1 MRRPMGHSHPR
12 LTLSSTVHL
21 VFLAFLCCWTLSL
34 HTVEAWPY
42 VDCSATNSIFTL
54 QKVTAHYDHGNNS
67 IGLSLQGN
75 FTDTYW
81 AQGYTDAATSKW
93 RTSIQT
99 TIMGTQLYRSEG
111 PACMADGGM
120 IVGGCPKLPGLGTIQ
135 TSFNISQAAPFA
147 ELMVTMQIVGSN
159 NQSIVCVAV
168 LLEQTMET
176 VNNAVSLLPFAL
188 ACFSGA
194 ISLAATFMRASVGN
208 GFLGAA
214 ATYGVATEPI
224 SVHTPGFFDVVFY
237 TQFMLMTGQ
246 LAVNYPSFYST
257 FTALFH
263 WSFLEFRDTIL
274 GKGPANATE
283 VLTFGG
289 AGSVNQM
296 QDPRAGSSRNG
307 TALIATA
314 VTTTT
319 TAAVTTAT
327 EGTRPRKRDLGH
339 HWQDR
344 HDDTFFVGQ
353 DMLPMVWAAK
363 AASTMRVTLAN
374 SRPVAQIYPE
384 PTQPAKR
391 QIEIAAGA
399 SPTVSSPLTHVSPPT
414 PPASSPRPSPSPPT
428 SPHVS
433 PSPPSP
439 SPPKSPTKPST
450 SARPSKPSGRPNPP
464 PSKTSPTQPPASSTS
479 PILIIPTIRDAFTNS
494 SESNIQH
501 NVSRF
506 GIEAYA
512 AAIGAFPSTLFLGTL
527 INAAFAMVAALLLSG
542 GFLGIAW
549 MMAKEKHQRG
559 KTLQHALNFVA
570 GNMLRVWSLLYTPL
584 ALSAMYQLTISGGV
598 AVTIGSAASLL
609 FISVGA
615 TIFFTWRIL
624 RGSSKLLLF
633 DDLGTL
639 LKYGPL
645 YNTLS
650 QEGTLFFLVTLLVRF
665 LWGLAVAM
673 LPTYGVAQVAVLLV
687 IELGYTLVIGVKWP
701 FSEST
706 DNKFHLFL
714 GIIRIVITGL
724 SIGYIHEIET
734 SPEVRELLAYI
745 QMALHLTV
753 FVAIFALTLWNLIQ
767 ACMFWHARHSDTWK
781 GPTKTYSFED
791 PALEVEQGWG
801 LNGRPFLHSGATH
814 SRGVVVANNSRPSG
828 DADEEDDFGTG
839 RSRRFTVVS
848 HSSLGSSTQ
857 NAGGSGR
864 ARRESMQH
872 ALHAPMRQNYESSDD
887 ETLRYGSPAERYR
900 QSRLV
905 DHPRSAL
912 NQSASSETGSVA
924 NESSTDR
931 SIGYMGPVIQSSA
944 GVGAGI
950 KAGSTSP
957 TPDTATGDQRQPS
970 PRQSHLA
977 ENRSNSQRDSY
988 ASLQRMSH
996 QQPTV
1001 DPRTRRMSDITR
1013 DGPYLYNPQKDEQD
1027 SSREAAAA
1035 AAAVVRENTASR
1047 QGPGLWAGIKASL
1060 AGVFRFGRRSN
1071 HSSPSSDGSKP
1082 KAFEVMRPPR
1092 RNFAPESESSTRGG
1106 GGSGGGGDH
1115 ADETGSQVGGDAR
1128 QLNSIGLSKFFQES
1142 DRGYEKNSNLVVAN
1156 PSAMISRTG
1165 SLVST
1170 ISGAVGPHG
1179 ASMRLQRDG
1188 SGTAES
1194 TRTLRNARS
1203 RGGVGSG
1210 LGPNAAVAAA
1220 AIAAAAAGTE
1230 SIKESGLGI
1239 DTTGSE
1245 HGGATLST
1253 SDRESRRASSALM
1266 SGAGSITGSQL
1277 YPPGHSVESSNNLA
1291 EALAI
1296 EEPLQLDGGGT
1307 LKVSRGPEKA
1317 VQYFHKNS
1325 TAPYSRSIAE
1335 SSSIKD
1341 QKRLSRSEG
1350 GGMSATTIAS
1360 SSVSAISTPSLLLPP
1375 IQTRQLG
1382 GGGQKVSTIPSAS
1395 SSPVTKSP
1403 TSSRIGPSGLV
1414 DLSSSSRDNS
1424 VAQSGGVGSDGS
1436 SPTESQPSPNAVGV
1450 AVSAVRMHEILG
1462 RMFSDRSI
1470 RLHGSGG
1477 GGGAGSD
1484 HDSDSVLS
1492 EDAYSSLSGPV
1503 STTPGRRSLL
1513 GQTETTASVDDDDAD
1528 GEEDLQSAEQYDIL
1542 QPVIE
1547 GSDLEDEEDG
1557 DYGRVGTGTGGVD
1570 MDMTPRQSNFDL
1582 VSPATAAVVSGNSSS
1597 SGVSGTGSRAAST
1610 TSAEKSPLSTTSS
1623 AAEATPLSRSQSGGH
1638 PTSPTSTTGSSSTT
1652 ALPRQQ
1658 QQGKLRPHRRSIG
1671 GRPLA
1676 QTPLHEPSV
1685 HLLRTASGSNSGNA
1699 SPHLTSATLPGL
1711 VGGAE
1716 GVSRQSSVHSGATSS
1731 PRLGYLDAN
1740 WMALDR
1746 DGNGFG
1752 STTDGSTGGV
1762 GGFGG
1767 GDGRLNRNASIATVR
1782 SEASYVTAYSQY
1794 PSDDDEQPP
1803 QQPPQQQY

>member
-1 MRRPMGHSHPR
+1 MFMS
-12 LTLSSTVHL
+12 
-21 VFLAFLCCWTLSL
+21 LSL
-34 HTVEAWPY
+34 SFVRWR
-42 VDCSATNSIFTL
+42 
-54 QKVTAHYDHGNNS
+54 
-67 IGLSLQGN
+67 
-75 FTDTYW
+75 
-81 AQGYTDAATSKW
+81 

-176 VNNAVSLLPFAL
+176 VNNAVSFLPLAL

-194 ISLAATFMRASVGN
+194 ISLAATFMRASIGN

-214 ATYGVATEPI
+214 ATYGMATEPI

-263 WSFLEFRDTIL
+263 WSFLEFRDTLL

-289 AGSVNQM
+289 AGSVNQ
-296 QDPRAGSSRNG
+296 DSRAGASRSG
-307 TALIATA
+307 ISRISTATT
-314 VTTTT
+314 TTTT
-319 TAAVTTAT
+319 TAATTT
-327 EGTRPRKRDLGH
+327 EGTRPRKRDLDYCR
-339 HWQDR
+339 QDR
-344 HDDTFFVGQ
+344 QDDTFFVGQ
-353 DMLPMVWAAK
+353 DMVPMVWAAK
-363 AASTMRVTLAN
+363 AVSTARVTLAYTK
-374 SRPVAQIYPE
+374 PAAAQVYPE
-384 PTQPAKR
+384 PTQPVKR
-391 QIEIAAGA
+391 GIEIAVDP
-399 SPTVSSPLTHVSPPT
+399 SPSVHSPSTHVSPPT
-414 PPASSPRPSPSPPT
+414 SPPSSP
-428 SPHVS
+428 
-433 PSPPSP
+433 PPSP
-439 SPPKSPTKPST
+439 SPHTSPPASPSPHSPSPKPSTKPSVSSRPPKPT
-450 SARPSKPSGRPNPP
+450 SKPNPP
-464 PSKTSPTQPPASSTS
+464 PTKTLPSQPPASSTS
-479 PILIIPTIRDAFTNS
+479 PVLIIPTIRDAFSNS

-506 GIEAYA
+506 GIESYI

-527 INAAFAMVAALLLSG
+527 INAALAMVVALLLSG

-598 AVTIGSAASLL
+598 GLTVGSAASLL

-624 RGSSKLLLF
+624 RGSSEHLLF

-645 YNTLS
+645 YNTLA

-673 LPTYGVAQVAVLLV
+673 LPSYGVAQVAVLMV

-724 SIGYIHEIET
+724 SVGYIHEIEA
-734 SPEVRELLAYI
+734 SPETRELLAYI

-753 FVAIFALTLWNLIQ
+753 FVVMFALTLWNLIQ
-767 ACMFWHARHSDTWK
+767 VCMFWHARHSDTWR

-791 PALEVEQGWG
+791 PAQEVEQGWG

-828 DADEEDDFGTG
+828 DADDDDDFGTG
-839 RSRRFTVVS
+839 KNRRFTVMS
-848 HSSLGSSTQ
+848 YSSLGSSTQ
-857 NAGGSGR
+857 NAGGSGG

-905 DHPRSAL
+905 DHRRSAL
-912 NQSASSETGSVA
+912 NQSASSETGSVV
-924 NESSTDR
+924 NESSADR
-931 SIGYMGPVIQSSA
+931 GMGYMGPVILSSSSA
-944 GVGAGI
+944 VSGI
-950 KAGSTSP
+950 KAASAPPSP
-957 TPDTATGDQRQPS
+957 ETTTGDQRQPS

-977 ENRSNSQRDSY
+977 ANRGNLPLRDSY

-996 QQPTV
+996 QQPPV

-1013 DGPYLYNPQKDEQD
+1013 DGPYLYNPQKGEQD

-1035 AAAVVRENTASR
+1035 AAAVVRESAASR
-1047 QGPGLWAGIKASL
+1047 QGPGLWAGVKASL
-1060 AGVFRFGRRSN
+1060 VGVFRFGRRSN

-1092 RNFAPESESSTRGG
+1092 RNFAPEPELSAR
-1106 GGSGGGGDH
+1106 SGGAGGDH

-1170 ISGAVGPHG
+1170 VSGTVGPHG
-1179 ASMRLQRDG
+1179 ASMRLNRDG
-1188 SGTAES
+1188 SGAAES
-1194 TRTLRNARS
+1194 IRTLRNARS
-1203 RGGVGSG
+1203 RGAGVGSG

-1220 AIAAAAAGTE
+1220 TAAAAGAGAG

-1245 HGGATLST
+1245 HGGATIST
-1253 SDRESRRASSALM
+1253 SDRESRRTSSALM
-1266 SGAGSITGSQL
+1266 SGAGSTTGSQL
-1277 YPPGHSVESSNNLA
+1277 YPPRHSADSNNNLA

-1335 SSSIKD
+1335 SSSSMKD

-1375 IQTRQLG
+1375 IQTRQFG
-1382 GGGQKVSTIPSAS
+1382 GDQKVSTMPSAS

-1403 TSSRIGPSGLV
+1403 TSPGGGVSGLV

-1424 VAQSGGVGSDGS
+1424 IAQSGGVGTDES

-1450 AVSAVRMHEILG
+1450 AVSAGRMHEILG

-1470 RLHGSGG
+1470 RLHGAGG
-1477 GGGAGSD
+1477 GGGGSSD

-1492 EDAYSSLSGPV
+1492 EDAFSSLSGPT

-1513 GQTETTASVDDDDAD
+1513 GHTETTASVDDDDAD
-1528 GEEDLQSAEQYDIL
+1528 GEEELHSAEQYDIL
-1542 QPVIE
+1542 QPVME
-1547 GSDLEDEEDG
+1547 GSDLEDEEEEVG
-1557 DYGRVGTGTGGVD
+1557 NYGRIGTGAGGEMD

-1582 VSPATAAVVSGNSSS
+1582 VSPTAAATVISEASSS
-1597 SGVSGTGSRAAST
+1597 SGSLRTGSRDASA
-1610 TSAEKSPLSTTSS
+1610 TSAEKLPLLATSS
-1623 AAEATPLSRSQSGGH
+1623 VAGSPLSRSQSGS
-1638 PTSPTSTTGSSSTT
+1638 TSPTSSTGSSST
-1652 ALPRQQ
+1652 ALPRQQQQQQ
-1658 QQGKLRPHRRSIG
+1658 QQGKLRPHQRSIG

-1676 QTPLHEPSV
+1676 QTPLHEASV

-1699 SPHLTSATLPGL
+1699 SPHLTTATLPII
-1711 VGGAE
+1711 GGGSG
-1716 GVSRQSSVHSGATSS
+1716 GVSRQSSIHSGATSS
-1731 PRLGYLDAN
+1731 PRLEYLDAN
-1740 WMALDR
+1740 WMMPDR
-1746 DGNGFG
+1746 DGNGIRG
-1752 STTDGSTGGV
+1752 SAGPGSVDGG
-1762 GGFGG
+1762 
-1767 GDGRLNRNASIATVR
+1767 LNRNSSIATVR

-1794 PSDDDEQPP
+1794 PSDDEEQQP
-1803 QQPPQQQY
+1803 QQPQPQQH

>member
-1 MRRPMGHSHPR
+1 MRELGLFHCRRHTLGNTVLLFL
-12 LTLSSTVHL
+12 LTLL
-21 VFLAFLCCWTLSL
+21 CWTFSI

-42 VDCSATNSIFTL
+42 VDCSATNSIFAL
-54 QKVTAHYDHGNNS
+54 QKVTAHYNNSNNS

-176 VNNAVSLLPFAL
+176 VNNAVSFLPFAL
-188 ACFSGA
+188 ACLSGA

-214 ATYGVATEPI
+214 ATYGMATEPI
-224 SVHTPGFFDVVFY
+224 SVHTPGFFDVVIY

-263 WSFLEFRDTIL
+263 WSFLEFRDTLL

-289 AGSVNQM
+289 SGSVNQM
-296 QDPRAGSSRNG
+296 QDSRAGSSRGGNSLAATTT
-307 TALIATA
+307 TAS
-314 VTTTT
+314 TTTT
-319 TAAVTTAT
+319 TA
-327 EGTRPRKRDLGH
+327 EGSRPQKRDLGH
-339 HWQDR
+339 HWQEK
-344 HDDTFFVGQ
+344 HNEEFFVGQ
-353 DMLPMVWAAK
+353 DMLPMVWTTK
-363 AASTMRVTLAN
+363 AAPALSVTLRHL
-374 SRPVAQIYPE
+374 RPVAHIYPE
-384 PTQPAKR
+384 PTQPVKR
-391 QIEIAAGA
+391 QIEMAVGP
-399 SPTVSSPLTHVSPPT
+399 SPVVPSPSPHASPPT
-414 PPASSPRPSPSPPT
+414 TPPSSPRPSPSPPT

-439 SPPKSPTKPST
+439 SPPVKSPTKRST
-450 SARPSKPSGRPNPP
+450 SSITRPSKPPVKPNPP
-464 PSKTSPTQPPASSTS
+464 PTQTSPSLSPASSTS

-501 NVSRF
+501 NMSRF

-512 AAIGAFPSTLFLGTL
+512 AAIGAFPSSLFLGTL
-527 INAAFAMVAALLLSG
+527 INAALAMVVVLFLSG
-542 GFLGIAW
+542 VFLGVAW
-549 MMAKEKHQRG
+549 MMAREKHQLG
-559 KTLQHALNFVA
+559 KTVQHAHNFVA
-570 GNMLRVWSLLYTPL
+570 

-598 AVTIGSAASLL
+598 ALTIGAAASLL

-615 TIFFTWRIL
+615 TIFLTWRIL
-624 RGSSKLLLF
+624 RGSSGLLLF

-645 YNTLS
+645 YNTLA

-673 LPTYGVAQVAVLLV
+673 LPSYGVAQVAVLLV

-724 SIGYIHEIET
+724 SIGYIHEIEA
-734 SPEVRELLAYI
+734 SPEIRELLAYI

-753 FVAIFALTLWNLIQ
+753 FVVMFALTLWNLIQ

-781 GPTKTYSFED
+781 GPTKTYNFED
-791 PALEVEQGWG
+791 PAQEVEHGWG

-814 SRGVVVANNSRPSG
+814 SRGVVVANNSRTSG
-828 DADEEDDFGTG
+828 DAEDEDDFGAG
-839 RSRRFTVVS
+839 RNRRFTVMS
-848 HSSLGSSTQ
+848 YSSLGSSTQ
-857 NAGGSGR
+857 NADGGGG
-864 ARRESMQH
+864 ARRESMQQ

-905 DHPRSAL
+905 EHPRSAL

-931 SIGYMGPVIQSSA
+931 SLGYMGPVILSSRG
-944 GVGAGI
+944 GVGGVAEGR
-950 KAGSTSP
+950 APSP
-957 TPDTATGDQRQPS
+957 TSDIVMIDQGKPS

-977 ENRSNSQRDSY
+977 VNRNGLPQRDSY

-996 QQPTV
+996 QQPPV
-1001 DPRTRRMSDITR
+1001 DPRTRRMSDLTR
-1013 DGPYLYNPQKDEQD
+1013 DGPYLYKPQKDEQH

-1035 AAAVVRENTASR
+1035 AAAVVRESAASR
-1047 QGPGLWAGIKASL
+1047 QGPGLWAGVKASI

-1092 RNFAPESESSTRGG
+1092 RTFASEPDSPSHGDV
-1106 GGSGGGGDH
+1106 GSGDH
-1115 ADETGSQVGGDAR
+1115 ADETGS
-1128 QLNSIGLSKFFQES
+1128 QES

-1170 ISGAVGPHG
+1170 VSGAFGTHG
-1179 ASMRLQRDG
+1179 ASIRLQRDR
-1188 SGTAES
+1188 SGTVES
-1194 TRTLRNARS
+1194 IGTLRNARS
-1203 RGGVGSG
+1203 RGAGVGSG
-1210 LGPNAAVAAA
+1210 LGPTAGVAAA
-1220 AIAAAAAGTE
+1220 TAAAAAAAGTG
-1230 SIKESGLGI
+1230 STKESGLGI
-1239 DTTGSE
+1239 DTAGSE
-1245 HGGATLST
+1245 HGGAGTVSI
-1253 SDRESRRASSALM
+1253 SDRDSRRASSALM
-1266 SGAGSITGSQL
+1266 SGAGSMTGSQL
-1277 YPPGHSVESSNNLA
+1277 YPPRHSADSNNNLA

-1317 VQYFHKNS
+1317 VKYFHKSS

-1335 SSSIKD
+1335 SSSSIRD
-1341 QKRLSRSEG
+1341 QKRLSRPEG
-1350 GGMSATTIAS
+1350 GGMSATTIGS
-1360 SSVSAISTPSLLLPP
+1360 SSMSTASTPSLLLPP
-1375 IQTRQLG
+1375 IQTHQLG
-1382 GGGQKVSTIPSAS
+1382 GGNQRVAAIASAS

-1403 TSSRIGPSGLV
+1403 VSFGGGPIGLV
-1414 DLSSSSRDNS
+1414 DLSGSSRDHS
-1424 VAQSGGVGSDGS
+1424 VAQSGGVGTDES

-1450 AVSAVRMHEILG
+1450 ADSAGRMHEILG
-1462 RMFSDRSI
+1462 RMFSNQSI
-1470 RLHGSGG
+1470 RLNAAGG
-1477 GGGAGSD
+1477 GGGSD
-1484 HDSDSVLS
+1484 HDSDSILS
-1492 EDAYSSLSGPV
+1492 EDAHSSLSGPY
-1503 STTPGRRSLL
+1503 STTTGRRSLL
-1513 GQTETTASVDDDDAD
+1513 GQTETSASVDD
-1528 GEEDLQSAEQYDIL
+1528 EEDGSEDIQSVEQYDIL
-1542 QPVIE
+1542 QPVME
-1547 GSDLEDEEDG
+1547 GSDLEDEEDEEE
-1557 DYGRVGTGTGGVD
+1557 YGRISGVGAGEVD
-1570 MDMTPRQSNFDL
+1570 LDMTPRQSNFDL
-1582 VSPATAAVVSGNSSS
+1582 VTPVAAAAVSSGNSSNGD
-1597 SGVSGTGSRAAST
+1597 SGSGPRVAPTRSADKPSLLAATAFATGT
-1610 TSAEKSPLSTTSS
+1610 TAL
-1623 AAEATPLSRSQSGGH
+1623 ARSQSDG
-1638 PTSPTSTTGSSSTT
+1638 PTSPTSQAGGSSS
-1652 ALPRQQ
+1652 RQQQLQ
-1658 QQGKLRPHRRSIG
+1658 QQGKLRPHQRSIGG

-1676 QTPLHEPSV
+1676 QFPLHEPSV
-1685 HLLRTASGSNSGNA
+1685 HLLRTGSGSNSANA
-1699 SPHLTSATLPGL
+1699 SPHLTSATLPGI
-1711 VGGAE
+1711 GSG
-1716 GVSRQSSVHSGATSS
+1716 GVSRQSSVHSGSGSTSS
-1731 PRLGYLDAN
+1731 PRLEYLDAS
-1740 WMALDR
+1740 WMALER
-1746 DGNGFG
+1746 DGNGTG
-1752 STTDGSTGGV
+1752 SGRGEGSG
-1762 GGFGG
+1762 
-1767 GDGRLNRNASIATVR
+1767 LNRNASIATVR
-1782 SEASYVTAYSQY
+1782 TESSYVTAYSQY
-1794 PSDDDEQPP
+1794 PSDEDEQQH
-1803 QQPPQQQY
+1803 QQHQQQ